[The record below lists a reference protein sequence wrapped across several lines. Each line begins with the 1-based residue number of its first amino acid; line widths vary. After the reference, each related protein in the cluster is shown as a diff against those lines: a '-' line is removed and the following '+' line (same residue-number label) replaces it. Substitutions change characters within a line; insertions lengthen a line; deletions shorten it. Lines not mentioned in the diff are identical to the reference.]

1 MKERCIDISTWQ
13 GGINYNDIRNRF
25 KYAILRA
32 GFSETKDNQFDNHYN
47 NLQGLNLGAYWY
59 SYASNSNQAR
69 REANKFL
76 EVVKGKK
83 FTLPLYL
90 DLEDPS
96 IRGLGRSTLD
106 SIVRAFGEV
115 IEGAGYYFGVY
126 TNLDWYRNIISGSE
140 LNKKYDWW
148 IACWSDNAPGGVN
161 YGVWQDTN
169 NLSVGGQ
176 RVDGDYVFKDYPTII
191 RQAGLNHLD
200 NSIPNI
206 PINNKKSNE
215 EIANEVINGS
225 WGNGNDR
232 YKRLTEAGYDY
243 NTIQNIV
250 NSKLGTNQ
258 EIKYT
263 VKAGDSLSSIAS
275 KYNTTWQEIYNNN
288 KSIINNPNLIYP
300 GQVLTI
306 KK

>member
-13 GGINYNDIRNRF
+13 GGINYNDIRDNF
-25 KYAILRA
+25 KYVILRA
-32 GFSETKDNQFDNHYN
+32 GFGFNTKDNQFENHYN

-59 SYASNSNQAR
+59 SYATNSDEAR
-69 REANKFL
+69 REANKFI
-76 EVVKGKK
+76 EIVKGKK

-90 DLEDPS
+90 DLEDS
-96 IRGLGRSTLD
+96 SQRGLGRDTLD

-115 IEGAGYYFGVY
+115 IENAGYYFGVY

-148 IACWSDNAPGGVN
+148 IACWSNSAPGGVN
-161 YGVWQDTN
+161 YGIWQDTN
-169 NLSVGGQ
+169 NLSVGGY
-176 RVDGDYVFKDYPTII
+176 RVDGDYIIKDYPTII
-191 RQAGLNHLD
+191 KEAGLNHLD
-200 NSIPNI
+200 NSIPNT
-206 PINNKKSNE
+206 PNKKSNE
-215 EIANEVINGS
+215 QIADEVINGS

-232 YKRLTEAGYDY
+232 YNRLTEAGYNY

-263 VKAGDSLSSIAS
+263 VKSGDTLSSIAS

-288 KSIINNPNLIYP
+288 KSIIKNPNLIYP
-300 GQVLTI
+300 GQVLI
-306 KK
+306 IRK